1 MIEAKKVLELVKMK
15 SEGML
20 VRDKDTGEFVEP
32 RPGMT
37 GNYEFVDPTTID
49 ELILNEVFGEKVG
62 QNELLVVNILREILQ
77 KRLAPNQVK
86 RVEEKYQ
93 EDFATAAASRRRK
106 IRKNKA

>member
-1 MIEAKKVLELVKMK
+1 MIESKKVLELVKMK

-20 VRDKDTGEFVEP
+20 VRDKDSGEFVEP

-37 GNYEFVDPTTID
+37 GNYEFVDPSTID

-62 QNELLVVNILREILQ
+62 QNELLVTNILREILQ

-93 EDFATAAASRRRK
+93 EDFAATTTKGRRK
-106 IRKNKA
+106 SKK